1 MSKQDEQHNMESWDP
16 DFYETGSTRPPK
28 SYGGVAA
35 VLLVAVILLGGLCSA
50 LGIINMKLLQQLADL
65 QEPKE
70 TVTIFD
76 DMNSSPTGG
85 TTAVQDVYECR
96 GIPCLD
102 LEGQT
107 VSDFDQRFYNM
118 PPGVLILKVTE
129 GGSAHE
135 AGMATGDVITGVD
148 GQAITGSEEL
158 TRALEGHEPG
168 QTVMLTVYRPK
179 SKEALELKLEL
190 SEE

>member
-1 MSKQDEQHNMESWDP
+1 MSKQDGQHNMESWDP

-28 SYGGVAA
+28 SYGGVVA
-35 VLLVAVILLGGLCSA
+35 VLLVAVIVLGGLCSA

-65 QEPKE
+65 QEPQE

-76 DMNSSPTGG
+76 DMNNSPTGG
-85 TTAVQDVYECR
+85 TTTVQDVYECR

-118 PPGVLILKVTE
+118 PPGVLVLDVTE
-129 GGSAHE
+129 GGSAHR
-135 AGMATGDVITGVD
+135 AGMATGDVVTAVD
-148 GQAITGSEEL
+148 GLAITGSEDL
-158 TRALEGHEPG
+158 TRALEGHNSG
-168 QTVMLTVYRPK
+168 QTVTLRVYR
-179 SKEALELKLEL
+179 SKTKETLELTLEL